1 MKIIVLLLLTLTLV
15 SCKKHILTKDIGEE
29 ITICFEEKGTIKDNE
44 NQVELKFIH
53 LVEDSR
59 CPEGVQCIWAGRA
72 VVEIRINS
80 TDIITLA
87 IGDLTGATNT
97 PYVNFVEYNNYRIS
111 LLEVTYKQKKYQGK
125 EEKYQIKLRVD
136 KK

>member
-1 MKIIVLLLLTLTLV
+1 MKIIVLLLLTLTLF
-15 SCKKHILTKDIGEE
+15 SCKKHDLTKDIGEE
-29 ITICFEEKGTIKDNE
+29 ITICFEEKGTIKDYE
-44 NQVELKFIH
+44 NQIDLKFIH

-97 PYVNFVEYNNYRIS
+97 PYVNFVEYNNYKIT
-111 LLEVTYKQKKYQGK
+111 LLEVTYKQKKHQGK